1 MSVSFFRLGVALA
14 CCIVFLGL
22 LSKSVVAQQPNIVF
36 MVVDDAGFAD
46 FGFMGSTEIPTPNLD
61 ALAAAGVKFTQ
72 AHTGAA
78 CSPSR
83 AAFLTGSFHNRFGYE
98 ANIKNNDDP
107 LTEHFEGLPNSAET
121 MFERL
126 KTEGY
131 STSVTGKWHVGG
143 LRDIVQGSTV
153 VTPGNIPVRQGVDL
167 FEGFQ
172 AGGGLQRM
180 FENPDGTANIT
191 TYSAGTHWT
200 EHWTDN
206 TIDYIDDHY
215 QDAEPFFIYT
225 SYNDPHSPIQAT
237 PIIND
242 GRLDHLS
249 GQRKTYASEILYI
262 DDNVGRIVDKLN
274 DPDGD
279 PNTADS
285 IMDETMIV
293 FINDNGGA
301 TQNSAS
307 NGDLR
312 DSKGSPYDGGT
323 RVPMFITG
331 AGIDPNAA
339 GTTYEKLVHSID
351 IVPTMVAA
359 AGGAIPAGEI
369 DGVNL
374 LPFIN
379 GSDTS
384 NPHAFIAQRVQ
395 EEVHYTTND
404 WKLVK
409 NGYAGDWEL
418 YDFSDINNQSEDP
431 SDDLAASNPAQV
443 ALMQRLLTDWEVT
456 IDKQRFPST
465 DESISEFNLFD
476 HFTFAQTGGNFS
488 SSNGWLDPNGT
499 AETMRDRDSH
509 NGTVFHFAVNQTSD
523 YTANNNL
530 RRMNELEFIAH
541 GFEFEGDFAGATE
554 QTATVG
560 GLPVLLA
567 KNLSGQQPYLHL
579 NSTTAGP
586 GAASFAFDLAME
598 TKLYDD
604 LDITGDGSDT
614 YRVTGDITEYRT
626 GRTITKTGN
635 AKIGFA
641 RPCRSDRLGLPR
653 TRRHDPSRKHRDARR

>member
-1 MSVSFFRLGVALA
+1 MDYLVKAAVVVTIGFLSGV
-14 CCIVFLGL
+14 VT
-22 LSKSVVAQQPNIVF
+22 AQQPNILF
-36 MVVDDAGFAD
+36 IVVDDAGYED

-61 ALAAAGVKFTQ
+61 ALAASGVKFTQ

-98 ANIKNNDDP
+98 ANLQNTDDP
-107 LTEHFEGLPNSAET
+107 INEHVEGLPNSAVT

-126 KTEGY
+126 KAEGY

-143 LRDIVQGSTV
+143 TRDIVSGSTV
-153 VTPGNIPVRQGVDL
+153 ITPGNIPTRQGVDL

-191 TYSAGTHWT
+191 DYSAGTHWT

-206 TIDYIDDHY
+206 TIDYIDNHY
-215 QDAEPFFIYT
+215 QQADPFFIYT
-225 SYNDPHSPIQAT
+225 SFNDPHSPIQAT

-242 GRLDHLS
+242 GRLDHLT

-262 DDNVGRIVDKLN
+262 DDNVGRIVDKLS

-312 DSKGSPYDGGT
+312 GSKGSPYDGGT

-331 AGIDPNAA
+331 AGVDPNVA
-339 GTTYEKLVHSID
+339 GTTYEKMVHSID

-359 AGGAIPAGEI
+359 AGGSVPAGEI

-379 GSDTS
+379 GTDNS
-384 NPHAFIAQRVQ
+384 NPRAFIAQRIQ

-404 WKLVK
+404 WKLIK
-409 NGYAGDWEL
+409 NGYAADWEL
-418 YDFSDINNQSEDP
+418 YDFSDLNNQSEDP
-431 SDDLAASNPAQV
+431 ADDLAASNPAQV
-443 ALMQRLLTDWEVT
+443 EIMQRLLTDWEVT

-465 DESISEFNLFD
+465 DESIGEFNLFD

-509 NGTVFHFAVNQTSD
+509 NGTVFHFGVNQSSD

-541 GFEFEGDFAGATE
+541 GFEFEDDFAGSSE
-554 QTATVG
+554 RTATIN

-567 KNLSGQQPYLHL
+567 KNLSGQMPYLHL

-586 GAASFAFDLAME
+586 G
-598 TKLYDD
+598 
-604 LDITGDGSDT
+604 
-614 YRVTGDITEYRT
+614 
-626 GRTITKTGN
+626 
-635 AKIGFA
+635 
-641 RPCRSDRLGLPR
+641 CRIVRL
-653 TRRHDPSRKHRDARR
+653 